1 MKTKSKKFDCVEM
14 MHKGAESIR
23 QETAGMNRSEKLLYW
38 QKQDKIFEQKHQRLL
53 HEKQA
58 EYKTKC

>member
-23 QETAGMNRSEKLLYW
+23 QETAGMNRREKLLYW
-38 QKQDKIFEQKHQRLL
+38 QKQDKLFGQKLQRLL
-53 HEKQA
+53 H
-58 EYKTKC
+58 

>member
-14 MHKGAESIR
+14 MHKGAESVKK
-23 QETAGMNRSEKLLYW
+23 ETAGMNRQEKLLYW

-53 HEKQA
+53 REKQA
-58 EYKTKC
+58 EYKTK

>member
-23 QETAGMNRSEKLLYW
+23 QETAGMNRKEKLLYW
-38 QKQDKIFEQKHQRLL
+38 QKQDKIFEQKHQRLH
-53 HEKQA
+53 HEKQT
-58 EYKTKC
+58 EYKTK